1 MLLVSVPVVD
11 PEMEEESSQ
20 LDDQIYPFELRA
32 SIFELRALSF
42 ELRTSSFELLDGHP
56 ELRQLQG
63 TDQVSQVD
71 NISPESDSGE
81 GHNLLSGK
89 LHTFIFAR
97 TSNFLLSLKFLLS

>member
-1 MLLVSVPVVD
+1 MAGRPDLP
-11 PEMEEESSQ
+11 
-20 LDDQIYPFELRA
+20 LRA
-32 SIFELRALSF
+32 SSF

-71 NISPESDSGE
+71 NISPESDAGE